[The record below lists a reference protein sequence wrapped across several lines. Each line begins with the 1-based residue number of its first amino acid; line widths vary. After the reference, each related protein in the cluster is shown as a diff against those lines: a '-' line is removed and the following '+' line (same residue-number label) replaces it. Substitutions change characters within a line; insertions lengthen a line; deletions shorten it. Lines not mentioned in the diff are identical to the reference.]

1 MTTRIVYINP
11 GDMIE
16 LRIIK
21 DPDLPRTKA
30 EWEHQFKPESI
41 LLRYIKHRH
50 LAYADPMLRVDKDFV

>member
-1 MTTRIVYINP
+1 
-11 GDMIE
+11 MIE